1 MTRREFLQ
9 RLPQRPDLA
18 LGPVPPRPD
27 GPPPDLAAALL
38 EALAAGGCGVQRV
51 ASSQEAL
58 DAALALARDAGL
70 ARLGHH
76 DLGPELT
83 PLLPTA
89 ADRAGLA
96 LVEAGDGGQQTI
108 ALAEPLAAGLTRP
121 ELAVAQLGA
130 LVHLARPGGGR
141 MLSLLPPLHLALVH
155 AGDILWSL
163 DDLAA
168 RLGAPGDPLTS
179 AWPALTLISGP
190 SKTGD
195 IEAVMVRGVH
205 GPGRVEVIVWGET
218 PLAQALERSSVDSP
232 GPGE

>member
-1 MTRREFLQ
+1 MTRREFLA

-18 LGPVPPRPD
+18 PAPIPPRPG

-38 EALAAGGCGVQRV
+38 EALAAGGCGVRR
-51 ASSQEAL
+51 ASSAREAL
-58 DAALALARDAGL
+58 DAALALAREAGVT
-70 ARLGHH
+70 RLGHH

-83 PLLPTA
+83 PLLPGA
-89 ADRAGLA
+89 AQQAGIA
-96 LVEAGDGGQQTI
+96 MVESGDGDEQSV

-130 LVHLARPGGGR
+130 LVHLARHGGGR
-141 MLSLLPPLHLALVH
+141 LLSLMPPLHLALVH

-168 RLGAPGDPLTS
+168 RLGAPTDP
-179 AWPALTLISGP
+179 AAAPWPALTLISGP

-205 GPGRVEVIVWGET
+205 GPGRVEVVVWG
-218 PLAQALERSSVDSP
+218 
-232 GPGE
+232 

>member
-1 MTRREFLQ
+1 MTRREFLA

-18 LGPVPPRPD
+18 PGPIPPRPG

-38 EALAAGGCGVQRV
+38 EALAAGGCGVRR
-51 ASSQEAL
+51 ASTAGEAL
-58 DAALALARDAGL
+58 DAALVLAREAGVT
-70 ARLGHH
+70 RLGHH

-83 PLLPTA
+83 PLLPA
-89 ADRAGLA
+89 AAKRVGIE
-96 LVEAGDGGQQTI
+96 LVEAGDGDEQAV

-130 LVHLARPGGGR
+130 LVH
-141 MLSLLPPLHLALVH
+141 

-168 RLGAPGDPLTS
+168 RLDAPPDPPVD

-205 GPGRVEVIVWGET
+205 GPGRVEVVAWGWT
-218 PLAQALERSSVDSP
+218 APANPLKDQALTGLAPRGNLAPS
-232 GPGE
+232 